1 MAQVFGKRESCH
13 SGSVGTKGLAVVV
26 EVVVVVV
33 EVVVV
38 LGVGVGV
45 VVEEDF
51 LSRR

>member
-26 EVVVVVV
+26 EVVVV
-33 EVVVV
+33 EVV

-45 VVEEDF
+45 VVVYNV